1 MVNKLPKFIKFI
13 YRNKERLWVRV
24 VKFEHNYYYG
34 YIDNKPISKGIS
46 SGQYIRVHK
55 NKVLE
60 KIQIRFYRNVLLH
73 IIIIL
78 EKQRNNFLS
87 KLKKNTR
94 RDRGNFE
101 SQSL

>member
-1 MVNKLPKFIKFI
+1 MN
-13 YRNKERLWVRV
+13 RTA
-24 VKFEHNYYYG
+24 H
-34 YIDNKPISKGIS
+34 
-46 SGQYIRVHK
+46 VHRHAFFK
-55 NKVLE
+55 
-60 KIQIRFYRNVLLH
+60 KILH